1 MKDPRET
8 AWFLSRESLPAPGLQ
23 AASECVVPS
32 PHFCYLWTEEAEL
45 RKSGTSRQDMDI
57 EGLEFTPEQLPT
69 FMLWAGSSNPHPSLA
84 VGSFLLSWKPPLPTH
99 PSSLECWKGLQ
110 SLAFRRDSRT
120 QWNYLQYFI
129 PWLIELLLGICRK
142 SSHFMWVIYSS
153 TQVNFGHTNL
163 SGFRKYCMW
172 IWLLEG
178 FF

>member
-8 AWFLSRESLPAPGLQ
+8 AWFLSRERLPAPGLQ

-99 PSSLECWKGLQ
+99 PSCPFSRNSPWGFGEVGAWPWELASGAGWASPWQPCVWRTQ
-110 SLAFRRDSRT
+110 SLSFPERSSRWT
-120 QWNYLQYFI
+120 L
-129 PWLIELLLGICRK
+129 
-142 SSHFMWVIYSS
+142 
-153 TQVNFGHTNL
+153 T
-163 SGFRKYCMW
+163 
-172 IWLLEG
+172 
-178 FF
+178 